1 MTDPD
6 RMKDAEYEYES
17 VVRESNEDPIKLR
30 KLIANKHDIIRRMYI
45 EFVISFSFNRSYNSI
60 IRDIELKSK
69 EHDFQDLSRSIKLY
83 SFRLKF
89 DDRNMLINDL
99 MELKRNVYLFYKRLK
114 LDEEAFYDQFLSKHR
129 NQSITLYRGLRS
141 SPVYNPQNWN
151 IGDRIAQIVPMSTS
165 INIGA
170 PLEFAT
176 GADEGQSEVL
186 MVLSV
191 DVDENFFAL
200 ASDRRPYNVS
210 KSDMYT
216 DVLSQY
222 EVTLPP
228 GSFTIKGKADID
240 GIIVIFAKYEIYTY
254 SEWNHVFDTVI
265 RNYRL

>member
-1 MTDPD
+1 MVDIVS
-6 RMKDAEYEYES
+6 MKDAKEEYELLLQE
-17 VVRESNEDPIKLR
+17 NNDDHKKLR
-30 KLIANKHDIIRRMYI
+30 KLINNKHDIIQRMYI
-45 EFVISFSFNRSYNSI
+45 EFKIGFSFTRSYNNI
-60 IRDIELKSK
+60 IRDIEIKSK
-69 EHDFQDLSRSIKLY
+69 EHDFEDLSRSIKLY

-89 DDRNMLINDL
+89 DDKNIIINDL

-114 LDEEAFYDQFLSKHR
+114 LDEEAFYDQFLRTHR
-129 NQSITLYRGLRS
+129 DQSITLYRGLRS

-151 IGDRIAQIVPMSTS
+151 IGNKIAQIVPMSTS

-176 GADEGQSEVL
+176 GADEGQSEIL

-191 DVDENFFAL
+191 NVDENFFAL

-228 GSFTIKGKADID
+228 GSFTIKGKDTINDIV
-240 GIIVIFAKYEIYTY
+240 IIFAKYEIYTY
-254 SEWNHVFDTVI
+254 DEWKHIFDTVVSD
-265 RNYRL
+265 YSL